1 MLYVFE
7 NLIKT
12 TIVCSLGICLLLFL
26 KRYLFKKFS
35 KRFNYYIWLIVVF
48 RMLLFLFNYTIVYEV
63 KESKENTV
71 GNNIT
76 QIDISTD
83 NNLMLY
89 VAYLWLFVTIVIAVY
104 TFIKYTR
111 FKNLVV
117 DVSYDIEEYTI
128 YDLEIIY
135 HQAKI
140 YYIFGYYDNALN
152 TNKKLLEKSKNAKN
166 YNYVKLAY
174 KNIYLCFEKIQNYEM
189 SMKYFKMYYELKMM
203 YIKARNRNYIDSL
216 NYRHEYIEKEI
227 NNMRKVKLD
236 LDKKKYIDHL
246 TSAYNRTFLNDFLEK
261 QEVSEYCTAFMID
274 VDYFKEYND
283 TYGHYNGDIALKD
296 ITIIIKKYLKKDM
309 LMIRYGGE
317 EFLILSVCKD
327 YKKSKIFGRKL
338 CRIVKKFLNNNL
350 TVSIGIDTC
359 KNSSIDIR
367 EIIENADKALYKA
380 KESGRNR
387 CLHYHDFKNF

>member
-12 TIVCSLGICLLLFL
+12 TIVCIGICLLLFL

-117 DVSYDIEEYTI
+117 DVSYDIEDNDINCI
-128 YDLEIIY
+128 YKNLLKELNIKKKIELRDSDELISPAGMGLFKSYIFLPDYPYSKDELTWILKHELMHFKNKDILIKFLVLSVRIIY
-135 HQAKI
+135 WFNPLVYVMSNKVNLDCELCCDESVLTDCSLKDKKE
-140 YYIFGYYDNALN
+140 YALALI
-152 TNKKLLEKSKNAKN
+152 KSIKLSKN
-166 YNYVKLAY
+166 YNSG
-174 KNIYLCFEKIQNYEM
+174 I
-189 SMKYFKMYYELKMM
+189 
-203 YIKARNRNYIDSL
+203 
-216 NYRHEYIEKEI
+216 
-227 NNMRKVKLD
+227 
-236 LDKKKYIDHL
+236 L
-246 TSAYNRTFLNDFLEK
+246 TTEFNKTSLEK
-261 QEVSEYCTAFMID
+261 RLDS
-274 VDYFKEYND
+274 
-283 TYGHYNGDIALKD
+283 
-296 ITIIIKKYLKKDM
+296 
-309 LMIRYGGE
+309 
-317 EFLILSVCKD
+317 
-327 YKKSKIFGRKL
+327 
-338 CRIVKKFLNNNL
+338 IVKKKGKSGILVLLILITLFSVTYFNFE
-350 TVSIGIDTC
+350 SISFDNSNSLRNMGILQKSGVDL
-359 KNSSIDIR
+359 KEEDDISMR
-367 EIIENADKALYKA
+367 VIN
-380 KESGRNR
+380 
-387 CLHYHDFKNF
+387 